1 MIHQRVGKDSF
12 PRRTPMAI
20 FRCEA
25 YHGENRALLRDAS
38 TAQPMEAATGVCPGA
53 KGDKERESGKN
64 ERRGSGGAGSKITGT
79 GERRRSNRWK
89 KNRSMRWL
97 TRESFD
103 FDSWKNRSGNC
114 G

>member
-1 MIHQRVGKDSF
+1 MMHRWVGKDSS

-25 YHGENRALLRDAS
+25 YHGENRALLSDAS
-38 TAQPMEAATGVCPGA
+38 TAQPMEAATGVCAGA

-64 ERRGSGGAGSKITGT
+64 ERRGWAGAGSKITGT
-79 GERRRSNRWK
+79 GERRRRNRGK
-89 KNRSMRWL
+89 KSRSMRWL

-103 FDSWKNRSGNC
+103 FDSWKNRAGKF
-114 G
+114 